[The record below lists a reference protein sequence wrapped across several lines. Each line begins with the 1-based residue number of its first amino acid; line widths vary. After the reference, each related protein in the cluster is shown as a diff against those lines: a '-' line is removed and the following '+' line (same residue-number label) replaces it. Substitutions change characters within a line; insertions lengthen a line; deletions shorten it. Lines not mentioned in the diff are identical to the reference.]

1 MKAEVRAG
9 FEYRRAVER
18 IIYDPQVFPICMPK
32 REEVKRYLFKK
43 EVYFVH
49 RYSNRWVI
57 LRLVPE
63 IKRWNIPDKND
74 YKNHL
79 LINRE
84 EGGVEE

>member
-32 REEVKRYLFKK
+32 REEVKRFLFKK

-49 RYSNRWVI
+49 RHSNHWVI
-57 LRLVPE
+57 LQLVPE
-63 IKRWNIPDKND
+63 IKEWNILDEND
-74 YKNHL
+74 YMKTTSL
-79 LINRE
+79 
-84 EGGVEE
+84 